1 MKFVKQEVSCNYPEN
16 PISMLRR
23 LERAGRISHKSEDNI
38 TEDSYKSFLKM
49 LIKLGHESVLEHATL
64 SVHAITERGISHEI
78 VRHRIGSY
86 TQESTRYCNYANDKF
101 DGELTLIASDDI
113 LDDSYA
119 LECLLY
125 TETCYKHLIKK
136 GIRPEM
142 ARDILPNCLKT
153 EIIMTYNIRS
163 WRHFFKERLNKNAHP
178 KIRELA
184 MLILKD
190 FHKNIPVLFDDI
202 WEQYASSM

>member
-1 MKFVKQEVSCNYPEN
+1 MKFVKPEVSCNYPEN

-64 SVHAITERGISHEI
+64 TVHAITERGISHEI

-125 TETCYKHLIKK
+125 IETCYRHLIKK

-184 MLILKD
+184 MLLLKD

>member
-64 SVHAITERGISHEI
+64 TVHAITERGISHEI

-190 FHKNIPVLFDDI
+190 FHQNIPVLFDDI

>member
-64 SVHAITERGISHEI
+64 TVHAITERGISHEI

-86 TQESTRYCNYANDKF
+86 TQESTRYCNYTNDKF

-125 TETCYKHLIKK
+125 IETCYRHLIKK

>member
-16 PISMLRR
+16 PISMLKR

-64 SVHAITERGISHEI
+64 TVHAITERGISHEI

-190 FHKNIPVLFDDI
+190 FHQNIPVLFDDI